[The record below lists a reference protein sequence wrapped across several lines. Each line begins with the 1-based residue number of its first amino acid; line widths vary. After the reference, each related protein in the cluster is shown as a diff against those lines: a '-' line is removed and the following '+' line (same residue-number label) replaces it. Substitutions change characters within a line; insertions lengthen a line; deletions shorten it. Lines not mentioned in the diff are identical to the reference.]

1 MPINRNER
9 ALQVGQTYE
18 AGEDFPP
25 DMTGEEAN
33 DEEAQRLKRND
44 QLEQFGGAL
53 ARQRDEWIAARKAT
67 GWDRRV
73 AEDLDQ
79 YHARDNAQRAAASMM
94 ESVEQGYPVTQNYA
108 RAGRSTVYIGL
119 TRQKSNAAEARLSDI
134 LLPTDENN
142 WGIQPTPKPELAR
155 MMMDQSAAV
164 DPETGGPL
172 TLNALNPQTGEM
184 GPTPVKK
191 SDIAM
196 AAEKVAR
203 EAAKAMSETIEDQL
217 TECDYNAEVRK
228 VLHDAAVMG
237 TGVLKGPI
245 VMNRTRRSWQPVVD
259 EATGQPARDPS
270 TGATVYELVQ
280 IEEKKPASF
289 RADPR
294 FVWEDPDCGDDV
306 QNGKGIYELERLTR
320 KAVRDLAKQPGY
332 LADQLA
338 AVLEEGP
345 QRSPMLTETTQ
356 VDGPAQN
363 NFQKNTFDVWH
374 YTGELN
380 VEDMQ
385 AAGLEFGEEVDPLI
399 GVSGCVV
406 MINNTVVKVYLNPM
420 ESGELPYDFY
430 AWEKITDSP
439 RGYGI
444 PYLMRSPQRVINA
457 AWRMMM
463 DNAAICAGP
472 QIIIKKGKIEP
483 EDKNWTLYARKVWV
497 FNGDGTES
505 AADAFTQVEFEMHQ
519 SELQN
524 IINLGVQL
532 ADAETSTPM
541 ITQGEQGAAPET
553 VGGMQMLLNSANVV
567 LRRLVK
573 QFDDYVT
580 KRHIRRYYDYNMAYN
595 PDDKIKGDM
604 EVDARGSSALLV
616 RDIQNQAFTNLLAA
630 GANPVYGK
638 YIDPKKLFEKALAA
652 QHVQP
657 QDIMKTDDQIKAE
670 EDAAAQNPPQDPRI
684 QAAMITAEG
693 RAKESAARAEGDL
706 SEIELRREIAQ
717 QNHAYQ
723 LERLAA
729 ERELALLKYATEQK
743 ITLDQA
749 KKDLAIAAM
758 NNRTKAELAYKE
770 TQLKLDP
777 GNPTNEGI

>member
-1 MPINRNER
+1 MPINRKER

-18 AGEDFPP
+18 SAEDFPP
-25 DMTGEEAN
+25 EMTGEAPQE
-33 DEEAQRLKRND
+33 DERIKATEKLQA
-44 QLEQFGGAL
+44 FGQSLG
-53 ARQRDEWIAARKAT
+53 RQRDEWIAARKAT
-67 GWDRRV
+67 GWDKRV
-73 AEDLDQ
+73 GEDLDQ

-108 RAGRSTVYIGL
+108 RASRSTVYIGL

-142 WGIQPTPKPELAR
+142 WGIQPTPKPELAK
-155 MMMDQSAAV
+155 MMSDHTDAV

-172 TLNALNPQTGEM
+172 QLQAINPETGNLE
-184 GPTPVKK
+184 PTQVKK
-191 SDIAM
+191 SDIAL

-203 EAAKAMSETIEDQL
+203 EAAKAMSEVIEDQL

-228 VLHDAAVMG
+228 QLHDAAVMG
-237 TGVLKGPI
+237 TGVLKGPVI
-245 VMNRTRRSWQPVVD
+245 MNRTRRSWQAVTGPD
-259 EATGQPARDPS
+259 GQPARDPT
-270 TGATVYELVQ
+270 TGAAVYELV
-280 IEEKKPASF
+280 IVEEKKPASF
-289 RADPR
+289 RVDPR

-306 QNGKGIYELERLTR
+306 QNGKGIYELERMTAKR
-320 KAVRDLAKQPGY
+320 VRELVKQPGY
-332 LADQLA
+332 LKDQLA
-338 AVLEEGP
+338 QVLEEGP
-345 QRSPMLTETTQ
+345 QRSPALSEVVQ
-356 VDGPAQN
+356 VDGPQQN
-363 NFQKNTFDVWH
+363 NFEKNTYDVWH
-374 YTGELN
+374 YTGDLDPEDLKAAGLN
-380 VEDMQ
+380 VE
-385 AAGLEFGEEVDPLI
+385 GEGEEPDPLAS
-399 GVSGCVV
+399 VSGCVV
-406 MINNTVVKVYLNPM
+406 MINNTVVKVYLNPI

-439 RGYGI
+439 RGYGV
-444 PYLMRSPQRVINA
+444 PYLMRSPQRVVNA

-472 QIIIKKGKIEP
+472 QIIVKKGKLEP
-483 EDKNWTLYARKVWV
+483 EDKNWTLYARKVWL
-497 FNGDGTES
+497 FNGGPDES
-505 AADAFTQVEFEMHQ
+505 VSDAFTQVEFEMHQ

-524 IINLGVQL
+524 IINLGAQL
-532 ADAETSTPM
+532 ADAETATPM
-541 ITQGEQGAAPET
+541 ITQGEQGSAPET

-630 GANPVYGK
+630 GSNPIYGK

-657 QDIMKTDDQIKAE
+657 QDVMKSDDQIKAE
-670 EDAAAQNPPQDPRI
+670 EEAQAKNPPMDPRI
-684 QAAMITAEG
+684 QAAMITAQG
-693 RAKESAARAEGDL
+693 RAAESKARAEGDL
-706 SEIELRREIAQ
+706 SEIGLRREIAN
-717 QNHAYQ
+717 QNATYQ
-723 LERLAA
+723 MERLTM
-729 ERELALLKYATEQK
+729 ERELALLKYATDQQ

-758 NNRTKAELAYKE
+758 NNRTKTEMAFNE
-770 TQLKLDP
+770 TQLKLSP
-777 GNPTNEGI
+777 ENPTNEGI